1 MTKCFAFFRS
11 FACLFAL
18 LLTPIVSVG
27 QETGGEVGE
36 SKEIDTDRDSFT
48 PATST
53 VQSGRWVLESAYSF
67 IDNRKVHETHSLPE
81 IVLRHGISEI
91 MELRLG
97 WNYEVGGAGSP
108 ISGNLPGDEPEESK
122 LDRDSRMLYG
132 TKVRVSDQRGLL
144 PQSSFILQGLTPT
157 YGEVTATQMSAA
169 YAFGWTLPNRWV
181 WDFATR
187 YGTGSLEKDNFNT
200 WSPSTVIKVPVGER
214 WKVHAEYFGVFT
226 DGRAKETTQHFFSP
240 GAHYLITKNFEIG
253 SRVGWGLNDQSP
265 NSFVNVGFGWQY

>member
-1 MTKCFAFFRS
+1 MSRNFAFFRS
-11 FACLFAL
+11 FAYLFAL

-36 SKEIDTDRDSFT
+36 SKEIETDRDSFT

-53 VQSGRWVLESAYSF
+53 VQSGRWVFESAYSF
-67 IDNRKVHETHSLPE
+67 IDNRKVYETHSLPE

-108 ISGNLPGDEPEESK
+108 VSGNLPSDESEESK
-122 LDRDSRMLYG
+122 LDRESRMLYG
-132 TKVRVSDQRGLL
+132 TKVLISDQRGLL

-157 YGEVTATQMSAA
+157 YGEVTATQLSAA

-187 YGTGSLEKDNFNT
+187 YGTGNLEKDNLNT
-200 WSPSTVIKVPVGER
+200 WAPSTVIKVPIGER
-214 WKVHAEYFGVFT
+214 WKIHAEYFGLFT
-226 DGRAKETTQHFFSP
+226 DGRAKETTQHFLSP
-240 GAHYLITKNFEIG
+240 GAHYLINKNFEIG